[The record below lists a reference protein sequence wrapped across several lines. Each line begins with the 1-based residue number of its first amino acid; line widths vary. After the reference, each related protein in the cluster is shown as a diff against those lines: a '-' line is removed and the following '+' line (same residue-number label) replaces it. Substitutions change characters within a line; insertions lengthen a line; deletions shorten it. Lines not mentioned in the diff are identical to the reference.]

1 MSVIIIAEIG
11 TAHGGSLHKARDL
24 INAAVDAG
32 ADYVKFQWVYADE
45 ILHPNTGFV
54 NLPGGAVPL
63 YKRFQELEVSPD
75 FFAQAQEYTHS
86 KHAGFICSPFGLKS
100 LSELLAIQPDAVKI
114 ASPELNH
121 YPLLHALSKS
131 AHTGIP
137 VILSSG
143 VSRLSD
149 IERALDLLDTFRH
162 SCSQDK
168 TNQTVNKI
176 YPQLPALSLLHCIT
190 AYPAPESQYNVR
202 LVRTLSNI
210 FGIPTGI
217 SDHSM
222 DPVLVPS
229 LSVLCG
235 GTIIEK
241 HITLSRKTDGLDDPV
256 ALEPAQFEQMTKYIR
271 HIEEQIAK
279 YGSTCAADCCTEEL
293 NEKYGAEAVSAALGT
308 GIKFLA
314 PDEQQNYG
322 RTNRSLHF
330 THSLS
335 QGSVITADDI
345 AVLRTEKIL
354 TPGISP
360 EYLEIVTGA
369 RLAVSVNAGDGVRW
383 EQLLHR

>member
-190 AYPAPESQYNVR
+190 EYPAP
-202 LVRTLSNI
+202 
-210 FGIPTGI
+210 
-217 SDHSM
+217 
-222 DPVLVPS
+222 
-229 LSVLCG
+229 
-235 GTIIEK
+235 
-241 HITLSRKTDGLDDPV
+241 
-256 ALEPAQFEQMTKYIR
+256 
-271 HIEEQIAK
+271 
-279 YGSTCAADCCTEEL
+279 
-293 NEKYGAEAVSAALGT
+293 
-308 GIKFLA
+308 
-314 PDEQQNYG
+314 
-322 RTNRSLHF
+322 
-330 THSLS
+330 
-335 QGSVITADDI
+335 
-345 AVLRTEKIL
+345 
-354 TPGISP
+354 
-360 EYLEIVTGA
+360 
-369 RLAVSVNAGDGVRW
+369 
-383 EQLLHR
+383 